1 MCRGLFSIG
10 TKCLRTDKGQPC
22 PVRVGG
28 GEQRPSPAP
37 PLGTCKL
44 EPQRNEKDQGQQA
57 CEDGQESSPK
67 ALRRATA
74 SPRDGLGLFPK
85 VKQEAGGVRSGQA
98 SGQGGASQRMKK
110 QDLRWGQG
118 AAATLTAFES
128 PCPEPRA

>member
-85 VKQEAGGVRSGQA
+85 VKQEAGGGEEWP
-98 SGQGGASQRMKK
+98 GLGTGGSLPEDEKAGSQM
-110 QDLRWGQG
+110 GTG
-118 AAATLTAFES
+118 GGSNPHSF
-128 PCPEPRA
+128 